1 MEVYCELSSITSFEF
16 RNPALRRQYPHDFTR
31 EDTGRTNYEIILD
44 AERGTESIY
53 GNSML

>member
-16 RNPALRRQYPHDFTR
+16 HSPALRRQYHDFTG
-31 EDTGRTNYEIILD
+31 EDTGRTNYEIILG

-53 GNSML
+53 GNSRH